1 MYRSALARTESRGMH
16 KREDFQGQ
24 DGAQR
29 HYLISGGLDHVWV
42 KDAPGPAPLRA
53 APPPAALDAQ
63 GAGA

>member
-1 MYRSALARTESRGMH
+1 MH